1 MFHSFLYT
9 LAAGAGSVNVMKLN
23 KKGDATSLGS
33 YSFDFAA
40 KQANLK
46 FGEHKPSAQKQLLSN

>member
-1 MFHSFLYT
+1 M
-9 LAAGAGSVNVMKLN
+9 NVMKLN